1 MHSSSSQSECVS
13 PYREGVIN
21 RTIIGPAPAQEWEQ
35 WLRSRLI
42 FVVRDRAEFLAV
54 FTLSTGSL
62 ALSFYRMFTSSLASN
77 SLRPS
82 RRIGSRC
89 CNLMDDR
96 PGITRVLDATGL

>member
-1 MHSSSSQSECVS
+1 VHSSSSQSECVS

-62 ALSFYRMFTSSLASN
+62 ALSFYRMFTSGLRVELPASFSSHWESLLQSYG
-77 SLRPS
+77 R
-82 RRIGSRC
+82 
-89 CNLMDDR
+89 
-96 PGITRVLDATGL
+96 